1 MAAIGTD
8 PLKQKFIDLL
18 FDEVSSSNDSDEYFL
33 GIGKSDTYD
42 ATDTVATP
50 LRNTKE
56 EREARANLQAIKK
69 VTGTSFVVPRYNW
82 TSGTI
87 YSAWADSHVGIP
99 TNVYYVL
106 TEDNEVYICLQQG
119 KDATGQTNAS
129 TVKPSFTAAGVT
141 ETKAFQTADGYR
153 WKLLYAL
160 SAARASTF
168 LSAQFI
174 PAQDVDSAAL
184 PTPNAFETQQLNIK
198 SSATPGQIL
207 GIEIVNAG
215 TGYSSAPT
223 LTINGNGSG
232 ASATATIVGGSIAK
246 IEMLNES
253 GGMGQGYDYA
263 SVSTTGNA
271 VLRPIIGPR
280 DGIGRSVINDLKSSS
295 VMFNVKTAGA
305 EGGEF
310 NTTND
315 FRQILMLK
323 NLELTDSASAG
334 PRYKGVASKVGRFLT
349 LQSSIATSGLSVD
362 DTITGGTTGFTATI
376 SELDS
381 STGNRVFFQQNLN
394 NVAGNFQDGEALT
407 GSPSGGSG
415 LVDSGNKNNII
426 DQYSGDVLYIENRA
440 RVIRASTQT
449 EDIKVIITV

>member
-8 PLKQKFIDLL
+8 SLKQKLIDL
-18 FDEVSSSNDSDEYFL
+18 FFKEVGSSSDSDEYFL
-33 GIGKSDTYD
+33 GIGKSDPYD
-42 ATDTVATP
+42 VTDTVITP
-50 LRNTKE
+50 LRSTKE

-69 VTGTSFVVPRYNW
+69 ITGTSFVVPRFNW
-82 TSGTI
+82 TAGTV
-87 YSAWADSHVGIP
+87 YSPWADSQVGIP

-141 ETKAFQTADGYR
+141 ETQAFETADGYR
-153 WKLLYAL
+153 WKLMYAL

-174 PAQDVDSAAL
+174 PTEDVDSASL
-184 PTPNAFETQQLNIK
+184 PTPNAFEAQQLNIK
-198 SSATPGQIL
+198 SAAAGGQIL
-207 GIEIVNAG
+207 GVEIVDAG

-232 ASATATIVGGSIAK
+232 ASAIATIVGGSIAK

-263 SVSTTGNA
+263 SISTTGNA

-280 DGIGRSVINDLKSSS
+280 NGIGFSPIDDIKSSS
-295 VMFNVKTAGA
+295 IMFNVKTAGD

-315 FRQILMLK
+315 FRQITMLK
-323 NLELTDSASAG
+323 NLELTDSSSAG

-349 LQSSIATSGLSVD
+349 LQSTIATAGLSVD

-381 STGNRVFFQQNLN
+381 ATGNRVFFQQNLN